1 MGEEKVNLEQF
12 LALMHNLQ
20 QKQSHSIVAL
30 CFHLTNIK
38 KCQKKKKCYAI
49 GDPLV
54 LKDENDG
61 ICIIR

>member
-38 KCQKKKKCYAI
+38 KMPKKKKMLCNW
-49 GDPLV
+49 GSSGS
-54 LKDENDG
+54 E
-61 ICIIR
+61 R